1 MAFEGKTMARTI
13 AWLGLSVS
21 FLWLACGASRTK
33 ATGDAAAD
41 SASSPAKGGAGVGG
55 GAAGMAGAAAG
66 AGGGSKAGGGAGGAA
81 SGGAGVAGGGAG
93 ATGAAADAASVPED
107 SGWPQ
112 DRAAESG
119 PAESGAGMQDS
130 AVSDGRGDQ
139 PLTEAQA
146 TALYRD
152 YVNDPVS
159 VYSLEEL
166 QVPGAWDAT
175 GIQLFSVGFVDE
187 FGYVVNLRPFVAFD
201 GKLYPVTK
209 YPSGGLL
216 SAVLMGDTM
225 YFTMQAG
232 SGISYS
238 VLGKIWVSDAGL
250 QILQGAD
257 YATSSDLY
265 LQESDGQVV
274 VEMCGLGSTFNSCTS
289 LGVFGWLRDDG
300 AIVVAVDD
308 AGTVIPYRSVGGW

>member
-33 ATGDAAAD
+33 ATSDAAAD
-41 SASSPAKGGAGVGG
+41 SASSPAKGGAAD
-55 GAAGMAGAAAG
+55 GAAGVAGAAAG
-66 AGGGSKAGGGAGGAA
+66 AGGGPEAGGGAADAA

-93 ATGAAADAASVPED
+93 TTGAAADAASAPED

-130 AVSDGRGDQ
+130 GVSDGRGDQ
-139 PLTEAQA
+139 PLTVAQA

-166 QVPGAWDAT
+166 QVPGAWDAM

-201 GKLYPVTK
+201 GKLYPVSK

-216 SAVLMGDTM
+216 SAVLLGDTV

-232 SGISYS
+232 SGINYS

-250 QILQGAD
+250 QIRQGAD
-257 YATSSDLY
+257 YAFSDLY
-265 LQESDGQVV
+265 LRESDGQIV
-274 VEMCGLGSTFNSCTS
+274 VELGGFGSKFNSWTS
-289 LGVFGWLRDDG
+289 LGVFGWLREDG
-300 AIVVAVDD
+300 AIVVAVDA

>member
-33 ATGDAAAD
+33 ATGDAATD

-55 GAAGMAGAAAG
+55 GAAGMAGASAG
-66 AGGGSKAGGGAGGAA
+66 AGGGSEASSGTGGAASGGTGGAA
-81 SGGAGVAGGGAG
+81 SGGAGT
-93 ATGAAADAASVPED
+93 TGAAADAASGPED

-130 AVSDGRGDQ
+130 GAPDGRGDQ
-139 PLTEAQA
+139 PLTVAQA

-166 QVPGAWDAT
+166 QVPGVWDAT
-175 GIQLFSVGFVDE
+175 GIQLFSIGFVDE

-216 SAVLMGDTM
+216 SAVLTGDTV

-232 SGISYS
+232 SGINYS

-257 YATSSDLY
+257 YAFFDLY

-274 VEMCGLGSTFNSCTS
+274 VETCGLGSTFNSCTS
-289 LGVFGWLRDDG
+289 LGIFGWLRDDG
-300 AIVVAVDD
+300 AIVVAVDA
-308 AGTVIPYRSVGGW
+308 AGAVIPYRSVGGW